1 MGFGT
6 LYTQSGK
13 TAYVGRMANGTVDGA
28 WLVTLT
34 AEEFREALGESG
46 TADYDKVSGGFVI
59 SSPAIGLSALCSYQ
73 TADSEPAVHTV
84 YLSAPRESRFALLPG
99 QANVT
104 LRCV

>member
-6 LYTQSGK
+6 LYTRAARPPVSAGWR
-13 TAYVGRMANGTVDGA
+13 TARGRRPAGDADRGGVPRGA
-28 WLVTLT
+28 
-34 AEEFREALGESG
+34 RQSG

-84 YLSAPRESRFALLPG
+84 YPSAPRESRFALLPG
-99 QANVT
+99 RRT
-104 LRCV
+104 